1 MNRKPK
7 PIKRLHRTWEN
18 KQAQLP
24 SEDRMEVTDCSTW
37 IREMQ
42 RLVICWGG
50 YCCFQKLL
58 WWDPERHSFNGI
70 TLKETGLWAKL
81 AAMLLEEKY
90 TKGYWSQKG
99 IFPRSWPT
107 AMWAWAHSSLSSK
120 EKTECSSGN
129 TYLIHLANCSLIL
142 WEMIQV
148 ENRWGSMTPLAQGR
162 LKGFEWVKTKWLN
175 SHFAVKH
182 IYWNP
187 LVFGSCS
194 DVFVTYDNLTPC
206 KAHKE
211 QKTLKPAHW
220 FQRTI
225 PITPQE
231 GHTDL

>member
-1 MNRKPK
+1 MREQ
-7 PIKRLHRTWEN
+7 T
-18 KQAQLP
+18 QLP
-24 SEDRMEVTDCSTW
+24 SEYHTKATRCSIQ

-42 RLVICWGG
+42 RFVICLEG
-50 YCCFQKLL
+50 LL
-58 WWDPERHSFNGI
+58 LFSKTFVIRFWKTLFWWHHTEGNWPVGQTSC
-70 TLKETGLWAKL
+70 TASPT
-81 AAMLLEEKY
+81 KY

-148 ENRWGSMTPLAQGR
+148 ENRWGSMTPSVQGR
-162 LKGFEWVKTKWLN
+162 LTGFEWVKTKWLN
-175 SHFAVKH
+175 SHFAVEH

-187 LVFGSCS
+187 LVFGSSS
-194 DVFVTYDNLTPC
+194 DAFVTYDNC

-211 QKTLKPAHW
+211 QETLKPAHW

-225 PITPQE
+225 SLTP
-231 GHTDL
+231 